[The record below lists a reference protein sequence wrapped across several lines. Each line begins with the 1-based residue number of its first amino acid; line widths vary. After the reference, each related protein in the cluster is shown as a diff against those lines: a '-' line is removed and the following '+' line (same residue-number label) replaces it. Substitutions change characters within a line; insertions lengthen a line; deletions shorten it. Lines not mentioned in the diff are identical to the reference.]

1 MCFSRPSQQAP
12 PSAARGGPR
21 HRRRGGP
28 ALRPGPVRLF
38 RLVPQRDA
46 QGGVGA
52 KGGGGQERG
61 EDMQKAAKA
70 RGKTV
75 LVEKTK
81 KIGKEL
87 SFFDL

>member
-21 HRRRGGP
+21 RRRRVGP
-28 ALRPGPVRLF
+28 ELRPGPVRLL

-52 KGGGGQERG
+52 QGGG
-61 EDMQKAAKA
+61 
-70 RGKTV
+70 
-75 LVEKTK
+75 
-81 KIGKEL
+81 
-87 SFFDL
+87 